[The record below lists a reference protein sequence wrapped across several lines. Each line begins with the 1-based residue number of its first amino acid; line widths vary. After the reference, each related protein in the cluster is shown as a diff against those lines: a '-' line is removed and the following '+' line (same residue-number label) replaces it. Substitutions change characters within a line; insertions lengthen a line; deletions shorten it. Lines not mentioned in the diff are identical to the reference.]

1 MKNDIILAGVG
12 GQGIL
17 TIAAIIGKAAMEA
30 GLNVKQ
36 SEVHG
41 MSQRGGAVLAHLR
54 LSSEPIFSDLI
65 AEHSADVILAV
76 EPMEALRHVEG
87 LADDGAIISNANP
100 VKNIADY
107 PETEALLAEIKRHP
121 KSVVLDADGIAAAGL
136 LANIATDASI
146 EDIISEYPRYCR
158 EEEYIKYPAH
168 RETIAKRISTKV
180 ANVEYRDLFVTDGWR
195 LELESGWFLIR
206 FSDNDNSI
214 GIKAEGTDRIYTAG
228 LMEIAKEIV
237 TPAIKES
244 Q

>member
-87 LADDGAIISNANP
+87 LADNGAIISNANP

-121 KSVVLDADGIAAAGL
+121 KSVVLDADGIAAAGGNARAMNIVMLGAVSVFLDMDPEL
-136 LANIATDASI
+136 LRGVIRENFARKGDAVV
-146 EDIISEYPRYCR
+146 EMNLKAFEAGREYAS
-158 EEEYIKYPAH
+158 K
-168 RETIAKRISTKV
+168 
-180 ANVEYRDLFVTDGWR
+180 
-195 LELESGWFLIR
+195 
-206 FSDNDNSI
+206 
-214 GIKAEGTDRIYTAG
+214 
-228 LMEIAKEIV
+228 
-237 TPAIKES
+237 
-244 Q
+244 